1 MKKRRRHL
9 NIKSGGGFSAHF
21 KVFRLC
27 VMCNPV
33 KKWEKKLE
41 KVVGNAAAVFSLNN
55 DESCCHKFFPCFT
68 HTFL

>member
-1 MKKRRRHL
+1 ML
-9 NIKSGGGFSAHF
+9 TS

-68 HTFL
+68 HTFFVREFAASL